1 MQLAPMANGKDL
13 ELALRIKADLKQGQA
28 ELQQL
33 EAALEHAGQQAL
45 QTNAQLGTTTSAVDQ
60 LSTESSAAA
69 AAVEAVG
76 TALDQAGQQA
86 QQAGTQLNTATG
98 AADQLGAESTTA
110 AAAVKSV
117 GAASAAAATRLGSGT
132 AATRDQQQ
140 ALAALLGQIDPV
152 VGALQRLDAMQD
164 QLASYRAAGVLDAA
178 GFDQY
183 NAKLAEQRERLV
195 GSSEAMKLAGLSA
208 GEYRQAMRM
217 LPMQLTDV
225 ATSLASGMPLWMV
238 AIQQGGQIRD
248 SFGGIGNAARAVM
261 GALSPLAVA
270 ISAVVA
276 GGTALLLAFQQ
287 GQQEANAYHQA
298 LVLTGNAAGTSADQL
313 AGMAQRIDAVSGTQR
328 QAAAALAEIAGTGKF
343 AATQIEAIGT
353 AAVAMENATGRAVSD
368 TVAEFARL
376 AEEPAAASAKLN
388 QQYNYLT
395 AAVYQQIR
403 ALEQQG
409 DSQGA
414 AQLAIETYADAMR
427 ERAAQVTE
435 NLGYL
440 ERVWRAVG
448 GAAAE
453 AWDAMLDIGRADT
466 LEEKLAGAYQ
476 ELERLQKFTRNAA
489 GGIGERRLQEAQAE
503 VERLQQQIQERDA
516 KALEQ
521 SQQATVNEAGI
532 EAVQQLDKAVA
543 STASN
548 AEKLKTRLE
557 EIEEQAAAA
566 ARAGMPYSEEKLQQ
580 LRDAAAKQYTAPTSA
595 GERYAENL
603 RRQIELHGEA
613 SEAAKVRYAIER
625 GELGALTDAQKQAL
639 IVDAEALDA
648 KNAATK
654 AARDA
659 EAAAKQQAK
668 QTEQRARQQ
677 ESYVSGLER
686 QAATVGMTA
695 EQVRQYEL
703 AEKGLTGALRERAEA
718 ALAVI
723 EASEKQ
729 RQADANAATNAGLEA
744 DYLRAIGRESDAA
757 MLEVGTRFARMQKEF
772 QETGNEAGLAWID
785 QLIPVEQAKVKL
797 DEVKRQ
803 VDAVLAEQQRQEQSV
818 NVQQDAGLLTEM
830 GAREKI
836 LGIHR
841 QTYEQLQQ
849 IRPVLEEMARQPGAV
864 GESASAALA
873 AMDAQAQRLLATT
886 SLLQETLRDGLT
898 SGLTEALTGLAEGT
912 LTLRDAVT
920 TVADSVIDAMT
931 RMAAESLA
939 QSATKGLMG
948 MFTGVTE
955 AAPQAIAA
963 VQQTASAQQAAITT
977 VQTTQLAADTAMATS
992 AATAATTTATAQ
1004 AGAAAAT
1011 EAAWTPAAITASI
1024 GSFGAAAAI
1033 GLAAVMA
1040 ALAFK
1045 AFSTGGHVTG
1055 PGTGT
1060 SDDIPAWLSND
1071 EFVTRSAVVRQ
1082 PGALPFLEDFN
1093 RRGMSALDDWASAV
1107 RHNTGGLAGAPAP
1120 AMPAPGLGN
1129 VQLAEPAK
1137 ALGGATVQNAVN
1149 LYAVQDEAQV
1159 ASMAWSKSGQE
1170 HFLVYL
1176 QRNSQTVRSILKV

>member
-33 EAALEHAGQQAL
+33 EAALEQAGQQAQ
-45 QTNAQLGTTTSAVDQ
+45 QTNAQLGTTTSAVDQLGSESSAAAAVVEAVGAALGQAGQQAQQAGAQLGTTTSAVDQ
-60 LSTESSAAA
+60 LSTESGAAT
-69 AAVEAVG
+69 AAVEAVS
-76 TALDQAGQQA
+76 TALDQAAAQA
-86 QQAGTQLNTATG
+86 QQASTQLNTAAG
-98 AADQLGAESTTA
+98 AADQLGAESAAA

-117 GAASAAAATRLGSGT
+117 GAASATAATGLGSGT

-164 QLASYRAAGVLDAA
+164 QLASFRSAGVLDAA

-195 GSSEAMKLAGLSA
+195 GSSDAMKLAGLSA

-225 ATSLASGMPLWMV
+225 ATSLASGMPIWMV

-276 GGTALLLAFQQ
+276 GGAALLLAFQQ
-287 GQQEANAYHQA
+287 GQQEASAYNQA
-298 LVLTGNAAGTSADQL
+298 LIMTGNVAGTSADQL

-376 AEEPAAASAKLN
+376 AEEPTAASAKLN

-409 DSQGA
+409 DAQGA
-414 AQLAIETYADAMR
+414 AQLAIEAYADAMQ

-440 ERVWRAVG
+440 ERAWRAVG

-521 SQQATVNEAGI
+521 SQQAAVNEAGI

-580 LRDAAAKQYTAPTSA
+580 LRDAAAKQYTDPTSA

-625 GELGALTDAQKQAL
+625 GELGALSDAQKQVL
-639 IVDAEALDA
+639 IADAEALDA
-648 KNAATK
+648 KNAAAK

-668 QTEQRARQQ
+668 QTEQLARQQ
-677 ESYVSGLER
+677 ESYVAGLER

-695 EQVRQYEL
+695 EQVRQHEL
-703 AEKGLTGALRERAEA
+703 AEKGLTGALRARAEA
-718 ALAVI
+718 ALAVVAAG
-723 EASEKQ
+723 E
-729 RQADANAATNAGLEA
+729 RQ
-744 DYLRAIGRESDAA
+744 
-757 MLEVGTRFARMQKEF
+757 K
-772 QETGNEAGLAWID
+772 
-785 QLIPVEQAKVKL
+785 KL
-797 DEVKRQ
+797 DEDLARLTERSAQLQRSMASSSRSRREQAENELDGYGLGQRERERIASERDIRAEYQRYQDELNEATPKDLLGSSEYL
-803 VDAVLAEQQRQEQSV
+803 DASAEIQRGLTAALDENVAAYDRLIQKQGDWSAGASEAFANYMAEAQDIAGQTEQMVGGALDSLTQGIGDSFAQAIVYGDDLRASLQGVAQTILAEVISAL
-818 NVQQDAGLLTEM
+818 VQM
-830 GAREKI
+830 GVRYAI
-836 LGIHR
+836 NAAMG
-841 QTYEQLQQ
+841 Q
-849 IRPVLEEMARQPGAV
+849 A
-864 GESASAALA
+864 ASQAALA
-873 AMDAQAQRLLATT
+873 SSVMMA
-886 SLLQETLRDGLT
+886 ETL
-898 SGLTEALTGLAEGT
+898 S
-912 LTLRDAVT
+912 
-920 TVADSVIDAMT
+920 VAW
-931 RMAAESLA
+931 
-939 QSATKGLMG
+939 
-948 MFTGVTE
+948 
-955 AAPQAIAA
+955 AP
-963 VQQTASAQQAAITT
+963 
-977 VQTTQLAADTAMATS
+977 
-992 AATAATTTATAQ
+992 
-1004 AGAAAAT
+1004 AAAAASLAT
-1011 EAAWTPAAITASI
+1011 AGGNSGPAIT
-1024 GSFGAAAAI
+1024 GMGAAHAASL
-1033 GLAAVMA
+1033 GFATPGFAE
-1040 ALAFK
+1040 
-1045 AFSTGGHVTG
+1045 GGHVTG

-1093 RRGMSALDDWASAV
+1093 RRGMSALDDWAAAV
-1107 RHNTGGLAGAPAP
+1107 RHSTGGLAGVPAP
-1120 AMPAPGLGN
+1120 ALPAPSLGN

-1137 ALGGATVQNAVN
+1137 ALSATVN
-1149 LYAVQDEAQV
+1149 LKQRVTPVLSASTV
-1159 ASMAWSKSGQE
+1159 ADLMNTPAGEEVLLVHISKDPAK
-1170 HFLVYL
+1170 Y
-1176 QRNSQTVRSILKV
+1176 RSALGL